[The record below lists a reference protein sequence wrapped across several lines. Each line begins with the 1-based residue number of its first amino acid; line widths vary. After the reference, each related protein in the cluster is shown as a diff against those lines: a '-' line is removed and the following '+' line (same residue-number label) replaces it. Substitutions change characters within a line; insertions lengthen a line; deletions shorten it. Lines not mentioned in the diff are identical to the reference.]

1 MAKIVCFGLLA
12 ASFVYLA
19 EAMKIM
25 EKPKLQSIVPQ
36 LPSLD
41 FEESKKFYTET
52 LDCVLAEEFDDL
64 LIFLWDGIELHMWK
78 CNDKAIP
85 ENSSIYLHVNKID
98 LLFEHYRKKLSGT
111 IEISD
116 RPWGMRE
123 FYIIDPSGNLLK
135 FGQKIES

>member
-1 MAKIVCFGLLA
+1 MCFGLLA

-19 EAMKIM
+19 EAMRNM
-25 EKPKLQSIVPQ
+25 EKPKIQSIVAQ

-41 FEESKKFYTET
+41 FEESKRFYLET
-52 LDCVLAEEFDDL
+52 LDCVLVAEFDVL
-64 LIFLWDGIELHMWK
+64 LIFLWDDIEIHLWK
-78 CNDKAIP
+78 CHDKVIP
-85 ENSSIYLHVNKID
+85 ENSSIYINVNDID
-98 LLFEHYRKKLSGT
+98 LLFEHYQKKLFGK

-123 FYIIDPSGNLLK
+123 FYIIDPSSNLLK